1 MKKKIW
7 FCKKS
12 FVVIEKCVSW
22 KIQIQILFIN
32 DFEVIQDI
40 IAKDIA
46 NNIKSLVNPKEIVTF
61 VKVNTLSLLISK
73 EIVRLSIQATANKIS
88 VEQKL
93 RGKRGVTPQAS
104 QIKLK
109 STKLNLLKWYI
120 QLQNQN
126 LWIKVEFRN
135 PKKLKQRQHN
145 PATIPTLL

>member
-46 NNIKSLVNPKEIVTF
+46 NNIKSLVNPKEIVTI
-61 VKVNTLSLLISK
+61 VKSEYAVIIDIKRNR
-73 EIVRLSIQATANKIS
+73 EIINSSN
-88 VEQKL
+88 
-93 RGKRGVTPQAS
+93 S
-104 QIKLK
+104 Q
-109 STKLNLLKWYI
+109 
-120 QLQNQN
+120 
-126 LWIKVEFRN
+126 
-135 PKKLKQRQHN
+135 
-145 PATIPTLL
+145 

>member
-1 MKKKIW
+1 M
-7 FCKKS
+7 
-12 FVVIEKCVSW
+12 
-22 KIQIQILFIN
+22 FIN

-46 NNIKSLVNPKEIVTF
+46 NNIKSLVNPKEIVTI

-109 STKLNLLKWYI
+109 STKLNLLK
-120 QLQNQN
+120 
-126 LWIKVEFRN
+126 
-135 PKKLKQRQHN
+135 
-145 PATIPTLL
+145 